1 MKEVINKSETLISF
15 NEEMID
21 SIKSYINEFD
31 YQIIPQSV
39 VREEIIKSTEDYNK
53 KKNLILL
60 NLNIPHHKKI
70 LLFPAGIRKI
80 KDPLFIMDEICEFLS
95 KNIDYVCVLIGS
107 LYEESNFLYNQIQE
121 KIKHTNNFIISSSLD
136 HKDFIILLKESHLVL
151 NSSIS
156 EGMSNVILEAMNMGI
171 PVLARKNQG
180 NCKLIKNDINGFIF
194 EDKEEFSLKLK
205 ILTND
210 DSNKIDIREKFILN
224 GKNIIKDNFSYENEL
239 LNYERLVNEIMRKYY
254 FKYDDYNLFFSKD
267 THPFSVENNKIFEVK
282 YLCLIIV
289 SYIEFRFKDKF
300 F

>member
-1 MKEVINKSETLISF
+1 
-15 NEEMID
+15 
-21 SIKSYINEFD
+21 
-31 YQIIPQSV
+31 
-39 VREEIIKSTEDYNK
+39 
-53 KKNLILL
+53 
-60 NLNIPHHKKI
+60 
-70 LLFPAGIRKI
+70 
-80 KDPLFIMDEICEFLS
+80 
-95 KNIDYVCVLIGS
+95 
-107 LYEESNFLYNQIQE
+107 
-121 KIKHTNNFIISSSLD
+121 
-136 HKDFIILLKESHLVL
+136 
-151 NSSIS
+151 
-156 EGMSNVILEAMNMGI
+156 MSNVILEAMNMGI